1 MVSRDCKIFVA
12 HTSPVVHN
20 LLHAVIFVGGYIF
33 PFHVAHETVN
43 ELTHERMVVFRIPIS
58 IRSKSLVNDDQRA
71 MELPVSDA

>member
-1 MVSRDCKIFVA
+1 MVSRNCEIFVV

-43 ELTHERMVVFRIPIS
+43 ELTHESIVVFKTPTS
-58 IRSKSLVNDDQRA
+58 IKSKSLVNDDHKEI
-71 MELPVSDA
+71 ELPLSEA